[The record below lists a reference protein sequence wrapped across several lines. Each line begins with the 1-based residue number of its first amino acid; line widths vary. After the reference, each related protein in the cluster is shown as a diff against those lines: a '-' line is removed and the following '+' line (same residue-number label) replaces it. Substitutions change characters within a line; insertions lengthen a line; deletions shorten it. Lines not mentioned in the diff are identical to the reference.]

1 MLTSFFGKSKPLNFL
16 LVGIYIV
23 LLYSIHFL
31 FFAELERTASEIIG
45 FFVAVVFLLFSML
58 LLDFVIRK
66 NSLNQLNTFGIL
78 VFSTSAMM
86 FPDLV
91 GQYSLVV
98 ANVFLLLALRRI
110 YSLRSLKNSEK
121 KIVDATLWIVLASVF
136 YFWSLLLLLSLY
148 FAILIKPRNHF
159 RYFLIPLVSLL
170 GALLI
175 ATAYHF
181 VIDDS
186 FAWFASWLT
195 PVSLDFSAYGN
206 PKIWT
211 AITFFS
217 AVLIWTIVSM
227 FRGLAS
233 VPKKDR
239 PNQVQTLVTVAV
251 GILLVALS
259 PKKSG
264 NELLFL
270 LAPAAIVVASFME
283 RNKERWFREILLW
296 GFVLLPVVLLFV
308 N

>member
-1 MLTSFFGKSKPLNFL
+1 MNFL

-110 YSLRSLKNSEK
+110 YSLQSLKNSEK

-186 FAWFASWLT
+186 FKWFASWLT
-195 PVSLDFSAYGN
+195 PVSFDFSAYGN

-259 PKKSG
+259 PNKSG

-270 LAPAAIVVASFME
+270 FAPAAIVVASFME